1 MTAIRPIRGHL
12 PRLTGGK
19 SHPGRSGFFVGDE
32 DGRFGSRAQ
41 QSASMIETH
50 ILQSIEKFRQ
60 MLDEEAVQATRR
72 AIEA

>member
-1 MTAIRPIRGHL
+1 MRGYL
-12 PRLTGGK
+12 PRLTGGN
-19 SHPGRSGFFVGDE
+19 SHPERSGFFVGDE

-50 ILQSIEKFRQ
+50 ILQSIEKFSR
-60 MLDEEAVQATRR
+60 MLDEETVQATRR